1 MAKLK
6 KPLSLKPRAPKQAAP
21 RITRATIDAKYVGT
35 EPVWTLDTPTNIQ
48 MIQAFNWYAYQYVDG
63 FNKKA
68 LSTYLKNTGKD
79 PSLISDVVESEIPG
93 VVGAMCAMIGR
104 GFRPDEAMME
114 RFEKRLQDIYA
125 IALVRQ
131 SEKIALSAT
140 PKPVKKSS
148 DTTIAEL
155 EEFKDQALLGTL
167 DADWSAYSWATSRKT
182 SAVQANKVIAYYT
195 PILDELK
202 AATKRGADPEL
213 KEGYRSLSMMEKR
226 RSEAFMSGLIAD
238 MEKIKGAKNVARK
251 PRKPRA
257 KTLWLFDTKY
267 RKLIRAE
274 GENLTV
280 KGTTVEGI
288 TNTTSK
294 TIRKPEDVI
303 SEFAKLTRLQKGKTY
318 SAIKSTE
325 GKWSCRTNENM
336 LIIAVEV

>member
-1 MAKLK
+1 
-6 KPLSLKPRAPKQAAP
+6 
-21 RITRATIDAKYVGT
+21 
-35 EPVWTLDTPTNIQ
+35 
-48 MIQAFNWYAYQYVDG
+48 
-63 FNKKA
+63 
-68 LSTYLKNTGKD
+68 
-79 PSLISDVVESEIPG
+79 
-93 VVGAMCAMIGR
+93 MIGR

-251 PRKPRA
+251 PRKPRVKKPEVILKRFKYLPESVALKVASVSPEKILGA